1 VGRALDDREQNGLCN
16 RMSMSPLGS
25 QLPLVRTYALV
36 QPFARGNNTV
46 GGAAH
51 PQVGTGA
58 AMVDG
63 KDHIHS
69 NGQLRSPTRA

>member
-1 VGRALDDREQNGLCN
+1 VGRALDEREQNGLCN

-25 QLPLVRTYALV
+25 QLPLVRTYALAR
-36 QPFARGNNTV
+36 PFAKGNNTV
-46 GGAAH
+46 NGAVH
-51 PQVGTGA
+51 RQVGTA
-58 AMVDG
+58 AGRVDG